1 MVILDNICGLTLL
14 DVGRVSTFTIIV
26 KPALAI
32 PIVIYTSHLLSVPPG
47 SASLEITVV
56 LYIHL
61 DIGSLQMIH
70 YGMEKA
76 ALHEVAVADMR
87 VHFTSQCEATC
98 SCYN

>member
-14 DVGRVSTFTIIV
+14 DVMRVSTLGALLSIV

-47 SASLEITVV
+47 SASLGITVV
-56 LYIHL
+56 LDIRM

-70 YGMEKA
+70 YGMEKTV
-76 ALHEVAVADMR
+76 LQEVGVADMR
-87 VHFTSQCEATC
+87 VHFTL
-98 SCYN
+98 

>member
-47 SASLEITVV
+47 SASLEITVMPSFRV
-56 LYIHL
+56 
-61 DIGSLQMIH
+61 DICSLQMIH

-76 ALHEVAVADMR
+76 VDQAVGVADTR
-87 VHFTSQCEATC
+87 AHFTL
-98 SCYN
+98 